1 MAVDPVPYVVH
12 GAKHSADVFRQ
23 AHYDAMGGAHG
34 ISSVGALHVK
44 QTGTPSNQVQ
54 VAPGGATIL
63 NTYQGGAG
71 QAYSFR
77 NASTTLVDVPASDS
91 TGAKSWWIIACIEDP
106 QFGGQAPSD
115 PLAGPYAFIRC
126 VAKDSNIDYP
136 HELLAEIV
144 VPKSTATI
152 TNGMITSKREVARPR
167 SKPELRT
174 YALLSEDT
182 ETLATTGVDSS
193 TGETW
198 PRQADT
204 VQEHIDIPEWATRVR
219 IVQTWAGV
227 LSPGTRIA
235 GRVWLQIG
243 GDGNPNHVK
252 TQTVKYATGPTDS
265 RDTIVVA
272 DMKWIPPELRGT
284 AQKFIPRG
292 NREPGSG
299 GVLTLDGASAI
310 VTQIEF
316 MERADQ

>member
-1 MAVDPVPYVVH
+1 MAVDPVPYVIH

-106 QFGGQAPSD
+106 QFGGQSPSD
-115 PLAGPYAFIRC
+115 PLVGPYAFIRC
-126 VAKDSNIDYP
+126 VAKNSTIDYP
-136 HELLAEIV
+136 YELLAEIV

-152 TNGMITSKREVARPR
+152 TNSMIASKREVARPR

-174 YALLSEDT
+174 YALLAEDRESLDT
-182 ETLATTGVDSS
+182 IGTDSN

-204 VQEHIDIPEWATRVR
+204 VQTPIDIPEWATRAR
-219 IVQTWAGV
+219 IVQTWSGV
-227 LSPGTRIA
+227 TSSSGVSSGL
-235 GRVWLQIG
+235 VWVQIG
-243 GDGNPNHVK
+243 GDGNPNRVK
-252 TQTVKYATGPTDS
+252 TQTVKYRSAATS
-265 RDTIVVA
+265 AREVIIVA
-272 DMKWIPPELRGT
+272 DMVWIPRELRGT
-284 AQKFIPRG
+284 SQKFIPRG
-292 NREPGSG
+292 NKEASADTS
-299 GVLTLDGASAI
+299 VVVDGASAI
-310 VTQIEF
+310 ITQVEF